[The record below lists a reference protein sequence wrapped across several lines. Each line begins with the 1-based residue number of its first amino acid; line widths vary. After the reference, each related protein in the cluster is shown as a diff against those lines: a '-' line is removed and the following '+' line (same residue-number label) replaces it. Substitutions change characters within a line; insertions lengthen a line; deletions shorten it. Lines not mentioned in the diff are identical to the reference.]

1 MNAEFALHP
10 ICKLAMAEARLCRE
24 QVTTGVDNVLN
35 CSGDP
40 TSNLLSLAAETS
52 PYISPYLRMIAF
64 FTTRMTCIIV
74 DTLLRGVSRRGA
86 VRDICELRE
95 AAKKAVRWA

>member
-1 MNAEFALHP
+1 
-10 ICKLAMAEARLCRE
+10 
-24 QVTTGVDNVLN
+24 
-35 CSGDP
+35 
-40 TSNLLSLAAETS
+40 
-52 PYISPYLRMIAF
+52 MIAF

>member
-1 MNAEFALHP
+1 
-10 ICKLAMAEARLCRE
+10 
-24 QVTTGVDNVLN
+24 
-35 CSGDP
+35 
-40 TSNLLSLAAETS
+40 LSDAPS